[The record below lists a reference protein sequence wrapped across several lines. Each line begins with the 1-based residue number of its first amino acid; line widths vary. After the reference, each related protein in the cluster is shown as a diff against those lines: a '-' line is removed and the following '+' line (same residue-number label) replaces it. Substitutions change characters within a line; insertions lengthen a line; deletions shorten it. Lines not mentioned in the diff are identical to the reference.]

1 MLDIRLLR
9 DQPEE
14 VKARVK
20 TRGGD
25 YPGLVD
31 EVLAF
36 DQTRRQAETKRQEL
50 QQERNQ
56 TSKEIGK
63 LRKDGQ
69 DTSEI

>member
-36 DQTRRQAETKRQEL
+36 DQTRRKACL
-50 QQERNQ
+50 LY
-56 TSKEIGK
+56 TSPSP
-63 LRKDGQ
+63 RD
-69 DTSEI
+69 